1 MLGPAWGQGNDRG
14 EGMAEVF
21 PIPNYKQM
29 LQFAEELT
37 GWEVTMLRLFLTR
50 EEMFLEVR
58 DAVQG
63 TVTQTF
69 AVILFF
75 FCRFWL

>member
-1 MLGPAWGQGNDRG
+1 
-14 EGMAEVF
+14 MAEVF

-29 LQFAEELT
+29 LQSAEELT

-50 EEMFLEVR
+50 EQMCLEDG
-58 DAVQG
+58 DAGQG

-69 AVILFF
+69 IVILFL
-75 FCRFWL
+75 FCRFSL

>member
-1 MLGPAWGQGNDRG
+1 
-14 EGMAEVF
+14 MAEVF

-29 LQFAEELT
+29 LQSAEELT

-50 EEMFLEVR
+50 EEMCVEVR

-63 TVTQTF
+63 TATQTF
-69 AVILFF
+69 IVILFF
-75 FCRFWL
+75 FCCFWL